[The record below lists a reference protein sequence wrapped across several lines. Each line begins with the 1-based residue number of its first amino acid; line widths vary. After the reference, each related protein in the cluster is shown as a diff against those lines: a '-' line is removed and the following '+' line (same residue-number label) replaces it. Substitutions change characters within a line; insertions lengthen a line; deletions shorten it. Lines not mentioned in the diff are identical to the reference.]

1 MMDWKERNM
10 PMPHIHL
17 PAFVALMSLFTL
29 FAPCFAKAA
38 PAKSKV
44 VVIHGDK
51 SVSSESER
59 RYAKSLALGTA
70 RMMKDA
76 GLAADVASDASIANA
91 LASRSVAIL
100 VDCTEPPAAHIAA
113 LRDFIGK
120 GGRLIVEYSPSGPLA
135 GIIGVSQG
143 RYIKGAS
150 GAFETM
156 DFVQDRPLNIPPSVG
171 QSSSSILTALPVKGR
186 SRAIAWW
193 SGRNGKRTEHPA
205 ILMSDKGFWITHV
218 ISPDG
223 NSAAKGR
230 LLVAL
235 AAHLD
240 QSLWKTAAAARLES
254 ARHAG
259 PWESPSDAAAKTRTK
274 ASSPRWAEMRK
285 RIEDARKIEAN
296 AKSKASEG
304 RHAVAWMLAGELDR
318 AMKEAY
324 GLAQKP
330 AEGEIRAVWDHA
342 GTGLGDWPSTCR
354 ALKAAG
360 VTDILVKVGGPGFSY
375 CDAPSLPRSTV
386 VEGDQ
391 LKACIAAAK
400 PLGLRVHAW
409 LICFSTTEATPS
421 RLDRFRKDGWLLDAT
436 TGASSAWIDPANP
449 SARAR
454 IVRAAEEMLCR
465 YKVDGIHLDFV
476 RYPDYYGSLGTGT
489 RIRFETDRGKTVA
502 KWPDDAKRQ
511 PVFGELVR
519 WRTAQ
524 VTALVADIR
533 AMQRRRAP
541 GRLVTAA
548 VLGKYPTCVES
559 VGQDWMAW
567 LECGYV
573 DYVFPMNYTEDISK
587 FNELLATQLKKKG
600 VAHRVVGGIGVT
612 AAESRLASDQVI
624 DQIAALR
631 RGGAAGFALFDL
643 DSFLVREVLPILGL
657 GMVR

>member
-1 MMDWKERNM
+1 MAHRWLKGM
-10 PMPHIHL
+10 HVTALSCVVAVLL
-17 PAFVALMSLFTL
+17 PALAFL
-29 FAPCFAKAA
+29 APRPAA
-38 PAKSKV
+38 AASAKSKV

-51 SVSSESER
+51 SVPSDSER

-76 GLAADVASDASIANA
+76 GLAADVASDSSLANA

-100 VDCTEPPAAHIAA
+100 VDCTEPSAAHIAA

-120 GGRLIVEYSPSGPLA
+120 GGRLIVAYSPSGPLA
-135 GIIGVSQG
+135 GVLGVSQG
-143 RYIKGAS
+143 RYVKGGA

-156 DFVQDRPLNIPPSVG
+156 DFVQDRPLNMAPSVG
-171 QSSSSILTALPVKGR
+171 QSSSSILTAFPVKGR
-186 SRAIAWW
+186 SRVIAWW
-193 SGRNGKRTEHPA
+193 SGRDGKRTEYPA
-205 ILMSDKGFWITHV
+205 VLMSDKGFWITHV

-240 QSLWKTAAAARLES
+240 QSLWKTAAAVRLES

-259 PWESPSDAAAKTRTK
+259 PWTSPADAAAKTRTQT
-274 ASSPRWAEMRK
+274 SSPRWMEMRARIDEAK
-285 RIEDARKIEAN
+285 RLEAEAA
-296 AKSKASEG
+296 AKAAKG
-304 RHAVAWMLAGELDR
+304 RHAVAWMLAGELER

-330 AEGEIRAVWDHA
+330 ASGEIRAVWDHA

-375 CDAPSLPRSTV
+375 CDVPSLPRSTV

-391 LKACIAAAK
+391 LKACVAAAK

-436 TGASSAWIDPANP
+436 KGASSAWIDPANP
-449 SARAR
+449 AARAR

-489 RIRFETDRGKTVA
+489 RVRFETDRGKTVA

-567 LECGYV
+567 IECGYV

-587 FNELLATQLKKKG
+587 FNELLATQLRKKG
-600 VAHRVVGGIGVT
+600 VARRVVGGIGVT

-624 DQIAALR
+624 DQIVALR
-631 RGGAAGFALFDL
+631 KGGAAGFALFDL
-643 DSFLVREVLPILGL
+643 DSFLVREVLPVLSLGL
-657 GMVR
+657 VR

>member
-1 MMDWKERNM
+1 MVNLLPKGMLTTALSCV
-10 PMPHIHL
+10 IAVLL
-17 PAFVALMSLFTL
+17 PALAF
-29 FAPCFAKAA
+29 FAPSHAAAA

-51 SVSSESER
+51 SVSSDSER

-76 GLAADVASDASIANA
+76 GLAADVASDASLANA

-100 VDCTEPPAAHIAA
+100 VDCTEPPAAQISA
-113 LRDFIGK
+113 LRDFVGK
-120 GGRLIVEYSPSGPLA
+120 GGRLIVAYSPSGPLA
-135 GIIGVSQG
+135 GIVGVSQG
-143 RYIKGAS
+143 RYIKGGG

-156 DFVQDRPLNIPPSVG
+156 DFVQDRPQNIPPSVG
-171 QSSSSILTALPVKGR
+171 QSSSSILTALPIKGR
-186 SRAIAWW
+186 SRVIAWW
-193 SGRNGKRTEHPA
+193 SGRDGKRTEHPA
-205 ILMSDKGFWITHV
+205 VMMSDRGFWLTHV

-240 QSLWKTAAAARLES
+240 QSLWKEAAQTRFATARK
-254 ARHAG
+254 AG
-259 PWESPSDAAAKTRTK
+259 PWQSPTTAYKAAVAMPD
-274 ASSPRWAEMRK
+274 SPRRSQLLQTVKEASRLELMARRK
-285 RIEDARKIEAN
+285 MED
-296 AKSKASEG
+296 G
-304 RHAVAWMLAGELDR
+304 RHAVAWMLAGELER

-330 AEGEIRAVWDHA
+330 ASGEIRAVWDHA

-375 CDAPSLPRSTV
+375 CDVPSLPRSTV

-391 LKACIAAAK
+391 LKACVAAAK

-436 TGASSAWIDPANP
+436 KGASSAWIDPANP
-449 SARAR
+449 AARAR

-489 RIRFETDRGKTVA
+489 RVRFETDRGKTVA

-567 LECGYV
+567 IECGYV

-587 FNELLATQLKKKG
+587 FNELLATQLRKKS
-600 VAHRVVGGIGVT
+600 VARRVVGGIGVT